1 MAETV
6 TNRGKFRFFSAF
18 LAANDVRM
26 GAILGTAVGV
36 NDPDLNTVA
45 DLDAVAGV
53 SILAERL
60 TLAGE
65 TVGEDDVNNRAFYDA
80 NNTSFTPVAATT
92 VQGVF
97 IYDEG
102 GGTDGTRDLIAVYT
116 TGFPQALDGGLN
128 ININNLIYGT

>member
-6 TNRGKFRFFSAF
+6 TNRGKFRFFTAF

-65 TVGEDDVNNRAFYDA
+65 TVTEDDVNNRAIYDA
-80 NNTSFTPVAATT
+80 ANTAFTAVPATT

-97 IYDEG
+97 IYNEG

-116 TGFPQALDGGLN
+116 TGFPQPLDGGLN
-128 ININNLIYGT
+128 VNINNLIYGT

>member
-45 DLDAVAGV
+45 DLDAVAG
-53 SILAERL
+53 
-60 TLAGE
+60 E

-80 NNTSFTPVAATT
+80 NNTSFSPVAATT

-102 GGTDGTRDLIAVYT
+102 GGTDASRDLIAVYT
-116 TGFPQALDGGLN
+116 TGFPQVLDGGLN
-128 ININNLIYGT
+128 INIANLILGT

>member
-26 GAILGTAVGV
+26 GAITGTAVGV

-65 TVGEDDVNNRAFYDA
+65 TVGEDDVNNRAFYDS
-80 NNTSFTPVAATT
+80 NNATFSPAVATI
-92 VQGVF
+92 QGVF

-102 GGTDGTRDLIAVYT
+102 GGTDNTRDLIAVYT
-116 TGFPQALDGGLN
+116 TGFPQILDGGLI
-128 ININNLIYGT
+128 ININDLIRGT

>member
-1 MAETV
+1 VAETV
-6 TNRGKFRFFSAF
+6 TNRGKLRFFSAF

-53 SILAERL
+53 SILAQRL

-65 TVGEDDVNNRAFYDA
+65 NVGEDDVNNRAFYDA
-80 NNTSFTPVAATT
+80 SNASFTAVPATT
-92 VQGVF
+92 VHGVF

-102 GGTDGTRDLIAVYT
+102 GGTDGTRDLIAIYT
-116 TGFPQALDGGLN
+116 TGFPQILNGGLN
-128 ININNLIYGT
+128 INIVNLVLGT